1 MLCST
6 VMLCFGHCLLKLN
19 MLVGC
24 VFEASE
30 WTLDFGGTWYIC
42 KLYKDENCN
51 LIRFEANGKVYFS
64 EATPRGLIVFN
75 QEDTDD
81 DDNDDQEKGEAQKKE
96 SSSDVQ
102 SCLFPHATANGNAL
116 MMNLMLAALLEA
128 TVSFLFMLSPTRR
141 RRIGFACKIAEGL
154 ALRIIVGCGLAFKIA
169 AGESLVSDPRVG
181 AGLRRDQTRVDG
193 SSTRPV
199 PVLGRGLAVGGEGI
213 AGSLAEFL
221 VVGRRRDAVSAVLV
235 TGGAKMNGGA

>member
-1 MLCST
+1 MTKKKVKLKRKNRSCST
-6 VMLCFGHCLLKLN
+6 SKKDSEQTILCKYKIRLIDCVRALSSLLVF
-19 MLVGC
+19 LV
-24 VFEASE
+24 F
-30 WTLDFGGTWYIC
+30 
-42 KLYKDENCN
+42 
-51 LIRFEANGKVYFS
+51 
-64 EATPRGLIVFN
+64 AT
-75 QEDTDD
+75 
-81 DDNDDQEKGEAQKKE
+81 

-102 SCLFPHATANGNAL
+102 SCFFPHATANGNAL
-116 MMNLMLAALLEA
+116 MMNLMLAAQLEA